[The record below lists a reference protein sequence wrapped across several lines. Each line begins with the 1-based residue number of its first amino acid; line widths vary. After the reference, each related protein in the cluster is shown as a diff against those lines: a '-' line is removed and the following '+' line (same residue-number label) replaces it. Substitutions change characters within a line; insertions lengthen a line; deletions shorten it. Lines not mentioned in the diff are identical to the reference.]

1 MQYLSRRQ
9 NEIAGLLSLGYSE
22 KEIASRLNVSVD
34 TVHTHKKNI
43 FRVIG
48 VRSVVDL
55 AREIISRVTGMNVSR
70 LIRENVI
77 EPNAYRVTLML
88 VFLSLQFVAM
98 NAGLDYRRT
107 RITVKTVRVARTR
120 RGDV

>member
-1 MQYLSRRQ
+1 M
-9 NEIAGLLSLGYSE
+9 
-22 KEIASRLNVSVD
+22 D

-43 FRVIG
+43 FRVLG

-107 RITVKTVRVARTR
+107 RITVKTVRVAQTR